1 MHLAHHRYFGASLRA
16 VRAII
21 RRHCFPLHNTR
32 AMYRVRLHRLGSLLG
47 LLAIL
52 MVTLAP
58 TVSQV
63 LASHHRLGDALA
75 TYCSADGEITSAAH
89 DGHSSHSPTAHWQAC
104 PYCGLIAHVPV
115 LPGTPLV
122 LAVPLRSGPMAVA
135 VASAVVRAIS
145 VHTVAQSR
153 APPVFS

>member
-1 MHLAHHRYFGASLRA
+1 
-16 VRAII
+16 
-21 RRHCFPLHNTR
+21 
-32 AMYRVRLHRLGSLLG
+32 MYRVRLQRLGSLLG

-75 TYCSADGEITSAAH
+75 TYCSAEGAMTAAAH
-89 DGHSSHSPTAHWQAC
+89 DSRPVHSAKGHWQAC
-104 PYCGLIAHVPV
+104 PYCSLIAHVPV
-115 LPGTPLV
+115 LPGSPLIV
-122 LAVPLRSGPMAVA
+122 ALPLLAGPIRVA
-135 VASAVVRAIS
+135 VVLTVVRAIL

>member
-1 MHLAHHRYFGASLRA
+1 
-16 VRAII
+16 
-21 RRHCFPLHNTR
+21 
-32 AMYRVRLHRLGSLLG
+32 MYRVRLQRLQRLGSLLG

-75 TYCSADGEITSAAH
+75 TYCSADAEIPSAAH
-89 DGHSSHSPTAHWQAC
+89 GGNPAHSAQAHWQAC
-104 PYCGLIAHVPV
+104 PYCGLIAHVPA
-115 LPGTPLV
+115 LPGTPV
-122 LAVPLRSGPMAVA
+122 VVAAPLRSGLVMAA
-135 VASAVVRAIS
+135 VASAVARTIL

-153 APPVFS
+153 APPVLS